1 MICSLCRI
9 LVSKYSKIYYCLEDV
24 LFSRELSPQ
33 LTNHV
38 YQNTTEY
45 LRQIYSTVVGIPM
58 PWCSGNGQ
66 TRPSTL
72 ASTIQTEVATTS
84 PPCMLHRHCSSMDIL
99 RHTLLHVHFVA
110 FMIIVCAH
118 SLLSWY
124 FVWISLYLCL
134 CGREVAGPFAAA
146 TLTAAGTA
154 LYLNKVVVKVTVA
167 PSCAHSSLC
176 TCGRLLK
183 FTELTW

>member
-99 RHTLLHVHFVA
+99 RHTSLHVQFCSFHDDC
-110 FMIIVCAH
+110 VCTFIGILFGYH
-118 SLLSWY
+118 CTSVS
-124 FVWISLYLCL
+124 
-134 CGREVAGPFAAA
+134 VAGRWR
-146 TLTAAGTA
+146 
-154 LYLNKVVVKVTVA
+154 A
-167 PSCAHSSLC
+167 PSQLQH
-176 TCGRLLK
+176 
-183 FTELTW
+183 